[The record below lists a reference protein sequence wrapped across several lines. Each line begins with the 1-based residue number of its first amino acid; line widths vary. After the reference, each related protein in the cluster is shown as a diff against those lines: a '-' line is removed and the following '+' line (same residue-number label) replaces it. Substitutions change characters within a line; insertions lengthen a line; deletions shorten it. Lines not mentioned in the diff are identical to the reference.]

1 MRFAVFMGLL
11 CLCACASDRLALTP
25 PRGVDFSGQWRLN
38 EADSDDPIRLIQAQA
53 VDPSKATAAGG
64 GQGGQGGQG
73 GGGRGGRRGGGFGGG
88 PGVAGPMG
96 PTMPA
101 VGALRDGLRWPSKD
115 LDVRQNG
122 GVVSISSGGIER
134 VYKPTRGDK
143 KPHAKKRADDEHR
156 PEDVDAPPV
165 DATAR
170 APFRGR
176 GDGAPAICGWD
187 DKSLVVQGEP
197 DDDHPS
203 FEQRYLLS
211 DDGRRL
217 IEVVTFKGGRSNGYT
232 VSRVWDRVV
241 PGAPPPSEAEI
252 DVSPLIPRDAH

>member
-1 MRFAVFMGLL
+1 MRFAMFLVLL
-11 CLCACASDRLALTP
+11 CLCACAGDRLALTP

-53 VDPSKATAAGG
+53 VDPSRATAASG
-64 GQGGQGGQG
+64 GQGGQ

-88 PGVAGPMG
+88 PGVAGPLG

-101 VGALRDGLRWPSKD
+101 AGALRDGLGWPNKD
-115 LDVRQNG
+115 LDIKQTG
-122 GVVSISSGGIER
+122 GVVAISSGGIER

-143 KPHAKKRADDEHR
+143 KPHSKKHVDDEHR
-156 PEDVDAPPV
+156 PEDVDSPAGNV
-165 DATAR
+165 AEH

-176 GDGAPAICGWD
+176 GDGAPAISGWD

-211 DDGRRL
+211 DDGQRL

-252 DVSPLIPRDAH
+252 DVSPLIPHSTH

>member
-1 MRFAVFMGLL
+1 MRFAMFLGLL
-11 CLCACASDRLALTP
+11 CLCACAGDRLALTP

-53 VDPSKATAAGG
+53 VDPSRATAASG
-64 GQGGQGGQG
+64 GQGGQ

-88 PGVAGPMG
+88 PGAAGPLG

-101 VGALRDGLRWPSKD
+101 AGALRDGLGWPNKD
-115 LDVRQNG
+115 LDIKQTG
-122 GVVSISSGGIER
+122 GVVAISSGGIER
-134 VYKPTRGDK
+134 VYKPSRGDK
-143 KPHAKKRADDEHR
+143 KPHSKKHVDDEHR
-156 PEDVDAPPV
+156 PEDVDSSAGN
-165 DATAR
+165 AAEH

-176 GDGAPAICGWD
+176 GDGAPAISGWD

-211 DDGRRL
+211 DDGQRL

-252 DVSPLIPRDAH
+252 DVSPLIPHSTH